1 MCFRHKN
8 YKRAHF
14 HKGIIFG
21 IFLSGLLFASCSGTR
36 RLKEG
41 ELLLTQNKI
50 KIDGVG
56 FSERIFLGQE
66 LNTLLRQRPNTRYL
80 LTIKRNLIY
89 DFLESRKNKKVL
101 FRNTLSKQAEPPA
114 VLDTLLVA
122 ESKRNMI
129 NYLYNK
135 GYFKSEISHSIK
147 VNKSRKAKI
156 SYSVRPGLRSQVDSL
171 IFHCVDTAVYKLL
184 QSSRENSF
192 LKPGSPIDNFLFQ
205 SEKTRIT
212 DLMQENG
219 YAEFNP
225 IYIDNLELDTFNNKN
240 SIHITI
246 FTPAGKNQHARYYT
260 GNIEIIPDYNPQE
273 KRLFA
278 RSSMDSILFANSPSK
293 NSIRNKVLLE
303 KIHPRPG
310 NLFNKSDID
319 QTYLDL
325 AGLNFYKFINIDSR
339 IDSSG
344 SNRINHSIFLSPHK
358 KWSYD
363 FGTDLNY
370 TTVRTTGR
378 NLFGISG
385 FYYLKNRNTFGGGE
399 IFDFKIEAGAEL
411 NFLDTFGLNSITI
424 SYLNSLTLPSFRDL
438 TGSVFLARK
447 LLSPLYP
454 IPKKPNTHTSLVFL
468 VDYINLNS
476 IFSYVSLSSSIKYD
490 FQINKRKRLTLNTF
504 EINYYTPLTI
514 SGDFNR
520 ILESNP
526 FLKASFTGKR
536 LFTSFLFS
544 SAQYVY
550 QARKSRIWEN
560 TSIFTLDLSG
570 AEAALINTTG
580 RLFNSDFSVDSLRN
594 IEFSK
599 FIKIEGETRWYYHPG
614 AKNTIAMRTGA
625 GIALPYGKSKGIPY
639 IKQFF
644 LGGPQSMR
652 AWGIREPGPG
662 KDTISRDI
670 DQRGNFYSAGDI
682 KMEANIEWRFD
693 LAWIFKGA
701 LFADAGNV
709 WLLPDETKAASQF
722 TRDFYKQIGFGAGL
736 GLRMD
741 LSFFIFRLDWGFK
754 LRNTYPDEKG
764 NYWIPYGSYDTPLS
778 QMVKKSNLH
787 LALNYPF

>member
-1 MCFRHKN
+1 MCFRHRL
-8 YKRAHF
+8 YKRPHP

-21 IFLSGLLFASCSGTR
+21 IFLAGLLLASCSGTR

-41 ELLLTQNKI
+41 EFLLTQNKI
-50 KIDGVG
+50 QIKGVG

-66 LNTLLRQRPNTRYL
+66 LSTLIRQKPNTRYL
-80 LTIKRNLIY
+80 LTIKRHLIY
-89 DFLESRKNKKVL
+89 NYLEKRKNKKVL
-101 FRNTLSKQAEPPA
+101 FRNTLNKQAEAPA
-114 VLDTLLVA
+114 ILDTLLIA
-122 ESKRNMI
+122 DSKKNI
-129 NYLYNK
+129 TNYLYNK
-135 GYFKSEISHSIK
+135 GYFFSEVSHTVHAS
-147 VNKSRKAKI
+147 KSRKAKVR
-156 SYSVRPGLRSQVDSL
+156 YSVQPNARSLVDSL
-171 IFHCVDTAVYKLL
+171 HFHSTDTAVLGLL
-184 QSSRENSF
+184 ESTRELSF

-212 DLMQENG
+212 DLMQQHG
-219 YAEFNP
+219 FAEFNP
-225 IYIDNLELDTFNNKN
+225 VYIDNLELDTLGRKN
-240 SIHITI
+240 SIHIRV
-246 FTPAGKNQHARYYT
+246 FTPAGKEQHTRYLT

-278 RSSMDSILFANSPSK
+278 RSSLDSIQFANTPSK

-310 NLFNKSDID
+310 TLFNKSEID

-363 FGTDLNY
+363 FGADLNY
-370 TTVRTTGR
+370 TSVRTTGR
-378 NLFGISG
+378 NLFGLSG

-399 IFDFKIEAGAEL
+399 IFDFKIETGAEL

-424 SYLNSLTLPSFRDL
+424 NYLNSLTLPSFRDL
-438 TGSVFLARK
+438 TGSIFLARK
-447 LLSPLYP
+447 LLSPFHA
-454 IPKKPNTHTSLVFL
+454 IPQQPKTNTSLIFL
-468 VDYINLNS
+468 VDYINLTS
-476 IFSYVSLSSSIKYD
+476 IFSYISLSSSVKYD
-490 FQINKRKRLTLNTF
+490 FLISKRKRLTLNTF
-504 EINYYTPLTI
+504 EINYYTPISI
-514 SGDFNR
+514 SGDFNK
-520 ILESNP
+520 ILDSNP
-526 FLKASFTGKR
+526 FLKASFTGRR
-536 LFTSFLFS
+536 LFTSLLFS
-544 SAQYVY
+544 NAQYVY
-550 QARKSRIWEN
+550 QTRKSRLWES
-560 TSIFTLDLSG
+560 TSIFTFDLSG
-570 AEAALINTTG
+570 AEAALINSTG
-580 RLFNSDFSVDSLRN
+580 KLFSPDFNLDSLRN

-599 FIKIEGETRWYYHPG
+599 FIKLEGDTRWYYHPG
-614 AKNTIAMRTGA
+614 AKNTIALRASA
-625 GIALPYGKSKGIPY
+625 GIALPYGKSQGIPY

-662 KDTISRDI
+662 KDTLSRDI

-682 KMEANIEWRFD
+682 KLEANVEWRFD

-701 LFADAGNV
+701 IFADAGNV

-722 TRDFYKQIGFGAGL
+722 TNEFYKQIGFGSGI

-764 NYWIPYGSYDTPLS
+764 NYWIPYGSYDKPLT
-778 QMVKKSNLH
+778 QMVKRSNLH